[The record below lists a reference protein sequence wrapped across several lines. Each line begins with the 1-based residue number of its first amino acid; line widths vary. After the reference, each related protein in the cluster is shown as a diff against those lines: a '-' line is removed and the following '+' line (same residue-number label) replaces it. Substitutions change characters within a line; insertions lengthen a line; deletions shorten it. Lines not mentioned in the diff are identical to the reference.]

1 MESSF
6 EDLINSYLET
16 GVGISTDF
24 LPVALAQNLAN
35 NIRSLHNQNKM
46 RPAGTGSAGQVLHDK
61 KNRGDAILWLDR
73 VHNNKDENDFFD
85 RIDTFVAY
93 LNEQCYTGI
102 KSYEFHYTLYEPGTF
117 YKKHLD
123 QFQNSNNRAFSI
135 ITYLNVDWKQ
145 SDGGEL
151 SIYHS
156 SSEQRIEPTNRKTVF
171 FKSNE
176 LEHEVLPTHATRLS
190 ITGWL
195 KI

>member
-6 EDLINSYLET
+6 EELINSYLET
-16 GVGISTDF
+16 KVGIATNF
-24 LPVALAQNLAN
+24 LSAELAQNLAA
-35 NIRSLHNQNKM
+35 NITNLHNQNKM
-46 RPAGTGSAGQVLHDK
+46 RPAGTGSTGQVLHDK
-61 KNRGDAILWLDR
+61 RNRGDAILWLDR
-73 VHNNKDENDFFD
+73 SHNNKDENDFFD
-85 RIDTFVAY
+85 RIDTFVTY

-135 ITYLNVDWKQ
+135 ITYLNVDWKPT
-145 SDGGEL
+145 DGGEL

-156 SSEQRIEPTNRKTVF
+156 LSQQRIEPQNRKTVF

-176 LEHEVLPTHATRLS
+176 LEHEVLPTHANRLS

-195 KI
+195 KT